1 MVAEAFG
8 SGREIVIGL
17 VVLHVV
23 GNDLVDLVVVGIREE
38 YRLEVGLLKLDVLH
52 AVLLFLDAGQL
63 VFLDL
68 ARPVVLIVAAHGQ
81 TVLGTAIH
89 RLGINIIVLFAILH
103 QPLVVAPLLEVLDRF
118 LIHLSS
124 CSSAIGS
131 KSISGLMCGA
141 ASAR

>member
-1 MVAEAFG
+1 MRV
-8 SGREIVIGL
+8 R
-17 VVLHVV
+17 
-23 GNDLVDLVVVGIREE
+23 
-38 YRLEVGLLKLDVLH
+38 
-52 AVLLFLDAGQL
+52 L

-118 LIHLSS
+118 LIHLFVMLVGNRIEVDFRLDDVEQR
-124 CSSAIGS
+124 ALGS
-131 KSISGLMCGA
+131 LSLGLLRVQHVVRTRRNLGSQA
-141 ASAR
+141 PSEDGYLRTV